1 MNPSRFQNQI
11 RALNFNEKIKKQFE
25 TCHNIIS
32 IPHIKMINK
41 SKSELGNKNNSGS
54 TFDTYNH
61 FQKKLLHSNT
71 KTDNI
76 EHPNIVIEP
85 DNKFIFNKKINTD
98 IKKHNNPK
106 LINTLFKEKLEE
118 FYKDKLKISLL
129 SKTNLEEIND
139 SISITKK
146 IEEQINNIQNLE
158 KDHEKEEMKMLY
170 RTNCKNDVLIYNK
183 FFGCFY
189 GFLATTFKNRKKE
202 NNDKLQI
209 KLNLIDE
216 KTDKKIFYFGL
227 FSGHKGTNVSK
238 YLKDNLGELIL
249 KDKNKFLLN
258 PIKIIKN
265 SFEEIE
271 KNISLENQKKLNI
284 YEKGGS
290 CVLVFFHFDKKI
302 YIGNCGNLRS
312 VISSKLGNEINQLS
326 IDHIPNEENEK
337 KRIELHGGKIIKKN
351 NIYYINPSNF
361 LFTRSIGNFDIKNKN
376 KEMIISEPDVIE
388 IDVSSNMDFIIIGG
402 YELFQYTTNDKIC
415 KSVFNSFYKG
425 IKENLDYQD
434 ILSKVSDNIIENA
447 IDNGAK
453 DNLSIIVLIMENLY
467 NLYNNNDIKSL
478 ENIMKNICL
487 NIDDCNKLY
496 TPNKFYGYNIIELNR
511 INSNVYEESKESI
524 SEDAE
529 LMQKQKIKKKRKRFL
544 SCLCF
549 K

>member
-11 RALNFNEKIKKQFE
+11 RHLNFNEKIKKQFE

-41 SKSELGNKNNSGS
+41 SKSELRNKNNSGS
-54 TFDTYNH
+54 TFDTYNY

-76 EHPNIVIEP
+76 ERPNIVIEP

-106 LINTLFKEKLEE
+106 LLDTLFKEKLEE

-216 KTDKKIFYFGL
+216 KTDKKNIL
-227 FSGHKGTNVSK
+227 FWT
-238 YLKDNLGELIL
+238 
-249 KDKNKFLLN
+249 F
-258 PIKIIKN
+258 
-265 SFEEIE
+265 
-271 KNISLENQKKLNI
+271 
-284 YEKGGS
+284 
-290 CVLVFFHFDKKI
+290 
-302 YIGNCGNLRS
+302 LRS
-312 VISSKLGNEINQLS
+312 
-326 IDHIPNEENEK
+326 
-337 KRIELHGGKIIKKN
+337 
-351 NIYYINPSNF
+351 
-361 LFTRSIGNFDIKNKN
+361 
-376 KEMIISEPDVIE
+376 
-388 IDVSSNMDFIIIGG
+388 
-402 YELFQYTTNDKIC
+402 
-415 KSVFNSFYKG
+415 
-425 IKENLDYQD
+425 
-434 ILSKVSDNIIENA
+434 
-447 IDNGAK
+447 
-453 DNLSIIVLIMENLY
+453 
-467 NLYNNNDIKSL
+467 
-478 ENIMKNICL
+478 
-487 NIDDCNKLY
+487 
-496 TPNKFYGYNIIELNR
+496 
-511 INSNVYEESKESI
+511 
-524 SEDAE
+524 
-529 LMQKQKIKKKRKRFL
+529 
-544 SCLCF
+544 
-549 K
+549 